1 MDDKDTK
8 DNIVVG
14 SGKVEVC
21 QACMDG
27 ECGSC
32 EGDSCVCAHG
42 VVGKEHAHDGEVGGD
57 LEDGDL
63 EEEPDEDD
71 DGDA

>member
-1 MDDKDTK
+1 M
-8 DNIVVG
+8 
-14 SGKVEVC
+14 
-21 QACMDG
+21 
-27 ECGSC
+27 
-32 EGDSCVCAHG
+32 CAHG